1 MRRNKKKKKN
11 VYQGST
17 KGSEQNGCRKD
28 LVVFLNK
35 LLKKAQKIQKVKI
48 HRKNEA
54 TRKKKIANI
63 LLLHKNGDES
73 NLLNYP
79 AKQLSRQTVE
89 QK

>member
-28 LVVFLNK
+28 RVVFLNK

-48 HRKNEA
+48 HRKKEA
-54 TRKKKIANI
+54 TRKKNCE
-63 LLLHKNGDES
+63 HPTFTQEW
-73 NLLNYP
+73 
-79 AKQLSRQTVE
+79 
-89 QK
+89 